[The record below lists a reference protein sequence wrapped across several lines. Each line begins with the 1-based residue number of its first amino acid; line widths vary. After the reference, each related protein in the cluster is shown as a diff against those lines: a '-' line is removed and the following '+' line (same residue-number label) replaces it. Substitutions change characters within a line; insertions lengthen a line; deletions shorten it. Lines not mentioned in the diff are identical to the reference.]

1 MGSVLIVAVLLA
13 LIPAVPKGALWFLG
27 IGIGFF
33 LIFGFSAWLAVPARV
48 CDIDHACVGTATGL
62 MLTLAAVGGFF
73 IPILFGHLVPHTS
86 YTTGWIFLAV
96 ATIAFAVVG
105 LVGHNPV
112 VHSAPQRTDRHGR
125 KGLS

>member
-1 MGSVLIVAVLLA
+1 MSMVSACRYGA
-13 LIPAVPKGALWFLG
+13 GALWFLG

-48 CDIDHACVGTATGL
+48 CAIDHAYIGTATGL
-62 MLTLAAVGGFF
+62 ILTLAAVGGFF

-96 ATIAFAVVG
+96 VTIAFAVVG

-112 VHSAPQRTDRHGR
+112 VHSGPRGQIATERRV
-125 KGLS
+125 